1 MGKELM
7 KTIITIATIGILA
20 MVSDPPQRTL
30 TASWYGEK
38 YNGRKT
44 ASGQVFDAAKHTA
57 ASWDYPL
64 GTKLRIWN
72 GPRFVVVTVND
83 RGPAKRLLGT
93 RQLDLSLAAFSRL
106 ADPAAGL
113 LHNLKVEVMK

>member
-1 MGKELM
+1 M
-7 KTIITIATIGILA
+7 KTIITIATIGLLA
-20 MVSDPPQRTL
+20 MVSDPPKRTL

-38 YNGRKT
+38 YNGKKT

-83 RGPAKRLLGT
+83 RGPAKRLLKT
-93 RQLDLSLAAFSRL
+93 RQLDLSWAAFSRL

>member
-1 MGKELM
+1 M
-7 KTIITIATIGILA
+7 KIIITIAMIGILA
-20 MVSDPPQRTL
+20 MLPDAPKRTV

-64 GTKLRIWN
+64 WTKLRIWN
-72 GPRFVVVTVND
+72 GPRFVVVTITD
-83 RGPAKRLLGT
+83 RGPAKRLLKT

-113 LHNLKVEVMK
+113 LHNLKVEVVK

>member
-1 MGKELM
+1 M
-7 KTIITIATIGILA
+7 KIMMAITTIGMIA
-20 MVSDPPQRTL
+20 MLSDAPQRTL
-30 TASWYGEK
+30 TASWYGERC
-38 YNGRKT
+38 NGRKT
-44 ASGQVFDAAKHTA
+44 ASGEVFDASKLTA

-64 GTKLRIWN
+64 GTKLRVWN
-72 GPRFVVVTVND
+72 GPRFVVVSVND
-83 RGPAKRLLGT
+83 RGPAKRLLKT

>member
-1 MGKELM
+1 M
-7 KTIITIATIGILA
+7 KIITTIATIGILA
-20 MVSDPPQRTL
+20 MLPDAPKRTL
-30 TASWYGEK
+30 TASWYGK
-38 YNGRKT
+38 TYNGRKT
-44 ASGQVFDAAKHTA
+44 ASGEVFDAAKHTA

-83 RGPAKRLLGT
+83 RGPAKRLLAT

-113 LHNLKVEVMK
+113 LHDLKVEVMK

>member
-1 MGKELM
+1 V

-20 MVSDPPQRTL
+20 MISEPPTRTL
-30 TASWYGEK
+30 TASWYGK
-38 YNGRKT
+38 TYNGRKT

-93 RQLDLSLAAFSRL
+93 RQLDLSKSAFSRL

>member
-1 MGKELM
+1 M
-7 KTIITIATIGILA
+7 KIITTIATIGILA
-20 MVSDPPQRTL
+20 MLSEPPQRTL
-30 TASWYGEK
+30 TASWYGER

-83 RGPAKRLLGT
+83 RGPAKRLLAT

-113 LHNLKVEVMK
+113 LHDLKVEVMK